1 MPASKMVKHILDDMK
16 KTNEELWKKGIV
28 RDAKGASVKQ
38 TGSDSWE
45 ISFSGKND
53 SGSIILDKHITA
65 TRIIEV
71 LLENLQ
77 YTLLLYD
84 KGIIQAE
91 YEISNDKIVKE
102 RLVFMK
108 KHNKIWDFKEIEA
121 YEAEDKDWFMEE
133 EGVPIM
139 LRIDYAPDD
148 HIEGEYAATH
158 LTLSNQE
165 CCRIPI
171 KGIVTFSEFVRFVL
185 LHFYDIKLDKAVF
198 RFDEEDTITSLEKQ
212 MMHINWI

>member
-71 LLENLQ
+71 LLEYL
-77 YTLLLYD
+77 
-84 KGIIQAE
+84 
-91 YEISNDKIVKE
+91 IS
-102 RLVFMK
+102 
-108 KHNKIWDFKEIEA
+108 
-121 YEAEDKDWFMEE
+121 
-133 EGVPIM
+133 
-139 LRIDYAPDD
+139 
-148 HIEGEYAATH
+148 
-158 LTLSNQE
+158 
-165 CCRIPI
+165 
-171 KGIVTFSEFVRFVL
+171 FSTYLF
-185 LHFYDIKLDKAVF
+185 
-198 RFDEEDTITSLEKQ
+198 ITS
-212 MMHINWI
+212 

>member
-45 ISFSGKND
+45 ISFFGGKND

-91 YEISNDKIVKE
+91 YEISK
-102 RLVFMK
+102 
-108 KHNKIWDFKEIEA
+108 
-121 YEAEDKDWFMEE
+121 
-133 EGVPIM
+133 
-139 LRIDYAPDD
+139 
-148 HIEGEYAATH
+148 
-158 LTLSNQE
+158 
-165 CCRIPI
+165 
-171 KGIVTFSEFVRFVL
+171 
-185 LHFYDIKLDKAVF
+185 
-198 RFDEEDTITSLEKQ
+198 
-212 MMHINWI
+212 